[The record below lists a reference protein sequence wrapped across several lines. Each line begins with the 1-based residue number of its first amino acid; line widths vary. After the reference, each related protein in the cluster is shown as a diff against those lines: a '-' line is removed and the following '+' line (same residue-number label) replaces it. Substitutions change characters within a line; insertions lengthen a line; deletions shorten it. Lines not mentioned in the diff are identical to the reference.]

1 MLSFGR
7 NDGQSVNRHLKPV
20 PVTEGNA
27 QLHEA
32 HSRLI
37 KVKRMVAAQR
47 AQHARDSFAE
57 RRRQDAQAVRS
68 ALDELSGRHAIRNL
82 LKVHAADEMEVRAI
96 SEALNDALVAQSG
109 GSGAGAPGRSR
120 LWIELWREMDDQS
133 RGRVEFSDFSSMLR
147 RKLGW
152 RGQHCRLGEI
162 ENVLQALW
170 RYLDDDGHDQPVGC
184 LVLSQYL
191 AFMKMGVDEQNEA
204 ATAVRRSWRQRL
216 EEEKRLAAL
225 AFRHEQQQRESE
237 LHHQRFVSP
246 GLWRRSMHHVVAAST
261 AARRQLASALCER
274 LGLTEGWYSW
284 YKTMD
289 VGGLGKVSWDE
300 WHDAVLSR
308 LPRADEE
315 HDPQGVW
322 RALDPDLTGF
332 VSLPVF
338 RAWVQLGVPTTAR
351 RSGHHQLDARRA
363 RVLLLEEEESSAR
376 ELASR
381 SLEAARGRFEAE
393 AQRLELDLK
402 RLQKEE
408 ERQARRQVGAAEEA
422 RASGTQTDRLPRIDY
437 RVILAT
443 EPKST
448 SARAHY
454 LGNKDGTA
462 HRRRLHVNRQ
472 VNERFKFDGL
482 G

>member
-204 ATAVRRSWRQRL
+204 ATAVRRSWRQRGG
-216 EEEKRLAAL
+216 RAGALAAL
-225 AFRHEQQQRESE
+225 DR
-237 LHHQRFVSP
+237 
-246 GLWRRSMHHVVAAST
+246 VVARDGRPVAR
-261 AARRQLASALCER
+261 ARR
-274 LGLTEGWYSW
+274 
-284 YKTMD
+284 
-289 VGGLGKVSWDE
+289 V
-300 WHDAVLSR
+300 
-308 LPRADEE
+308 
-315 HDPQGVW
+315 
-322 RALDPDLTGF
+322 
-332 VSLPVF
+332 
-338 RAWVQLGVPTTAR
+338 
-351 RSGHHQLDARRA
+351 
-363 RVLLLEEEESSAR
+363 
-376 ELASR
+376 
-381 SLEAARGRFEAE
+381 
-393 AQRLELDLK
+393 
-402 RLQKEE
+402 
-408 ERQARRQVGAAEEA
+408 
-422 RASGTQTDRLPRIDY
+422 
-437 RVILAT
+437 
-443 EPKST
+443 
-448 SARAHY
+448 
-454 LGNKDGTA
+454 
-462 HRRRLHVNRQ
+462 
-472 VNERFKFDGL
+472 
-482 G
+482 

>member
-1 MLSFGR
+1 MLSS
-7 NDGQSVNRHLKPV
+7 GQSVNARLKPV
-20 PVTEGNA
+20 PITEENA

-32 HSRLI
+32 RSRLV

-47 AQHARDSFAE
+47 SQHARDCFAE
-57 RRRQDAQAVRS
+57 RKRQDAQAVRS
-68 ALDELSGRHAIRNL
+68 AIDELSGRHAIRNL

-216 EEEKRLAAL
+216 EDEKRLAAL
-225 AFRHEQQQRESE
+225 AFRNEQRQRESE
-237 LHHQRFVSP
+237 LRHQRFVSP

-274 LGLTEGWYSW
+274 LGLTEGWYSL

-315 HDPQGVW
+315 HDPRGVW
-322 RALDPDLTGF
+322 RAMDPDLAGF

-351 RSGHHQLDARRA
+351 RSERQGQLEARRA
-363 RVLLLEEEESSAR
+363 RVLSLKEEESSAH
-376 ELASR
+376 EFASR
-381 SLEAARGRFEAE
+381 SREAARGRLEAE
-393 AQRLELDLK
+393 TQRLELDLK
-402 RLQKEE
+402 RLRKEE
-408 ERQARRQVGAAEEA
+408 GRQARRLAGAGAEEA